1 MNFQKNE
8 FKIEQQGKRL
18 DIYLSEQY
26 PEYTRSFIK
35 NLISNGEVKVNG
47 KCVKAGL
54 KLKSTDAV
62 TIEIPDS
69 IEHSIN
75 PQNIP
80 LDIVYEDQ
88 DIAVINKPQ
97 GMVTHPAT
105 GNYENTLVNAILYH
119 IAPLSSV
126 NGSTRPGIVHRLDKD
141 TSGLIIIAKN
151 NKAHEELARKLSERE
166 IKKTYVAL
174 VYGNMKNDDGSIVQ
188 PIGRSPKDR
197 KKMAVV
203 SDGKEAVTHYRVL
216 KRYGAYTLLEVDLET
231 GRTHQIR
238 VHLKQMGNP
247 IVGDIV
253 YSKHKNPFL
262 LDGQLLH
269 AKSLSFKHPITGEL
283 LVFDSELPTYFKN
296 VLNKLQEI

>member
-1 MNFQKNE
+1 M
-8 FKIEQQGKRL
+8 